1 MEKSIIFRTFRTYR
15 KNYVYDRHMNA
26 VIAVDEDEFNELR
39 KVEKAEL
46 AAEKSAVIAKYQ
58 KEGLFKPNVVEK
70 IWHPQ
75 TDIVE
80 HHTEKKLQQLTLQV
94 TQQCNLRCE
103 YCIYSGIYD
112 GNRTHANK
120 RMNFEVAR
128 KAIDFFLEHSIETS
142 DVVIGFYGG
151 EPLLEF
157 ELIRRCVEYANERCE
172 GKRIQYN
179 ITTNA
184 TLLKGEVAKFLV
196 EHDFDVS
203 ISLDGSKEEHNASRK
218 FKNGEGSFD
227 VVIQNLKTMMEKY
240 PEFEKRRISILTT
253 VNPYMDLGC
262 V

>member
-1 MEKSIIFRTFRTYR
+1 
-15 KNYVYDRHMNA
+15 MNA

-157 ELIRRCVEYANERCE
+157 ELIRRCIICSNQIEFHGADHPSKKNKMAECE
-172 GKRIQYN
+172 
-179 ITTNA
+179 
-184 TLLKGEVAKFLV
+184 KGRNDTE
-196 EHDFDVS
+196 FDLYEQCV
-203 ISLDGSKEEHNASRK
+203 LAEFGYTDSKEGLR
-218 FKNGEGSFD
+218 
-227 VVIQNLKTMMEKY
+227 L
-240 PEFEKRRISILTT
+240 
-253 VNPYMDLGC
+253 
-262 V
+262 

>member
-172 GKRIQYN
+172 GETDSIQYHN
-179 ITTNA
+179 KCD
-184 TLLKGEVAKFLV
+184 LVKG
-196 EHDFDVS
+196 
-203 ISLDGSKEEHNASRK
+203 
-218 FKNGEGSFD
+218 
-227 VVIQNLKTMMEKY
+227 
-240 PEFEKRRISILTT
+240 
-253 VNPYMDLGC
+253 
-262 V
+262 